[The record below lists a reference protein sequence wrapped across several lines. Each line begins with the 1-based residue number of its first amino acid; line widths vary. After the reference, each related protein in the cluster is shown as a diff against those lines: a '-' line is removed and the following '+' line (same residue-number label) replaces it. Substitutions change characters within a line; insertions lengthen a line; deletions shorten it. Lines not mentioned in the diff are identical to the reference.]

1 MTTLLYGRLVRLIL
15 AASLLF
21 GAAACTNTLGDFDQ
35 PTVELAGLRPLPS
48 QGLEARF
55 AVRMRVLNPN
65 TRALAIEG
73 MAYDVYLREQ
83 KVLSGVS
90 SRSVT
95 VPAYGEETIELEA
108 SAGVLGSLALLRDLL
123 AEPPDRGLPYRLQS
137 KISLGGQLRAVR
149 IRSEGTLDFG
159 ARPAA

>member
-35 PTVELAGLRPLPS
+35 PTVELAGLRPLP
-48 QGLEARF
+48 
-55 AVRMRVLNPN
+55 
-65 TRALAIEG
+65 
-73 MAYDVYLREQ
+73 
-83 KVLSGVS
+83 SGVS